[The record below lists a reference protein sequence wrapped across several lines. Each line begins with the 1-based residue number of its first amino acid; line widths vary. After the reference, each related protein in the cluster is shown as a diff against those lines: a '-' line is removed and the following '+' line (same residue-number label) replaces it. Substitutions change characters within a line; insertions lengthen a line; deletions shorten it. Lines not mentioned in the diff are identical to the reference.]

1 MFDGIFPRKRSEQT
15 GGGLEL
21 VTPFYF
27 ILLEQTI
34 MIFSKYDVF
43 IYTSTDDQFRFH
55 LSDTISHSS
64 NILQEWFL
72 CFGNYTSK
80 SQIQMSSSV
89 LDIWSHVLSIQSFW

>member
-34 MIFSKYDVF
+34 MIFSKYNVF
-43 IYTSTDDQFRFH
+43 IYTPTNNQFRFH
-55 LSDTISHSS
+55 LTETISHSI
-64 NILQEWFL
+64 NISLRRV
-72 CFGNYTSK
+72 K
-80 SQIQMSSSV
+80 MSEKM
-89 LDIWSHVLSIQSFW
+89 